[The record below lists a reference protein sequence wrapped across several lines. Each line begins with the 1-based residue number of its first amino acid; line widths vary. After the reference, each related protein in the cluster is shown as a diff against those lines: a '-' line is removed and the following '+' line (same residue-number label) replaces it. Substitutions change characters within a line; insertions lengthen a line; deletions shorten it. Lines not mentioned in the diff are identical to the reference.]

1 MSDSIELLQKQLA
14 TLQAQSVISSPA
26 SPVVSMSIEDLK
38 QVVKAVIAEEVTLL
52 KQEGIP
58 IKPVENMS
66 LLQSIGLGLT
76 EEEQIWLSASDKL
89 QGVEK
94 HLPLFFQTEDGK
106 LAVQSFIL
114 YYRGVYDCKT

>member
-14 TLQAQSVISSPA
+14 TLQAQSVTPSPA

-58 IKPVENMS
+58 TKPVENMS